1 MDPFVYCLAPLL
13 AQQVDFCADPGN
25 ATSNPDAAMYEC
37 RHACENWD
45 APWEELEAAGC
56 FNDQHEDQLCVTE
69 GVYAPGEMQPWG
81 EPCCSSCEDWD
92 GDGSPDYEGCCE
104 GMRSDG
110 EMGCE
115 DRRCAWMCNGMDC
128 FGHEDQST
136 CEDNS
141 GIWTAV
147 HSCDEAIAEQ
157 GLIAM
162 HFAEDEMSARGF
174 LNSNGMQGAPSFFGL
189 GLTNQQSAIIDQV
202 SGQLIK
208 ASEMHRG
215 QAERLRNLGTLS
227 GSSTSTSSTS
237 AHGDMRMH
245 VARMYQ
251 ADPRADL
258 YEY

>member
-1 MDPFVYCLAPLL
+1 MIQQNALNQNLNQTINQAMQQEPTMPNPYSFMSDSELKEIYGFMTQDLASDPNL
-13 AQQVDFCADPGN
+13 
-25 ATSNPDAAMYEC
+25 
-37 RHACENWD
+37 END
-45 APWEELEAAGC
+45 GQFMMELE
-56 FNDQHEDQLCVTE
+56 
-69 GVYAPGEMQPWG
+69 
-81 EPCCSSCEDWD
+81 
-92 GDGSPDYEGCCE
+92 
-104 GMRSDG
+104 
-110 EMGCE
+110 
-115 DRRCAWMCNGMDC
+115 
-128 FGHEDQST
+128 
-136 CEDNS
+136 
-141 GIWTAV
+141 
-147 HSCDEAIAEQ
+147 
-157 GLIAM
+157 
-162 HFAEDEMSARGF
+162 FAEDEMSARGF